1 MEMAYTRV
9 AEPSAFARYCKNLLP
24 SPASAAE
31 TVGGGTYVPCN
42 VSSALLI
49 ASCSDIV
56 GVEEEIDAVTELS
69 R

>member
-9 AEPSAFARYCKNLLP
+9 AEPSAFARYCKNLL
-24 SPASAAE
+24 SSAASAAE
-31 TVGGGTYVPCN
+31 TVGGTYVPSN

>member
-1 MEMAYTRV
+1 MEMAYMRV
-9 AEPSAFARYCKNLLP
+9 AEPSAFARYCKNLL
-24 SPASAAE
+24 SSAASAAE
-31 TVGGGTYVPCN
+31 TAGGTYVPSN

>member
-9 AEPSAFARYCKNLLP
+9 AEPSAFARDCKSLL
-24 SPASAAE
+24 SSAASAAE
-31 TVGGGTYVPCN
+31 TVGGTYVPSN

-69 R
+69 K